1 MAAVGFDSLLAILA
15 LLPWI
20 ANGKASSRTSKRCAN
35 LLIRLGW

>member
-20 ANGKASSRTSKRCAN
+20 ATASELPNQQTMC
-35 LLIRLGW
+35 